1 VAVSPDNWQVAVA
14 ESVPRF
20 KMSIIKQFVGTGT
33 FRGLPVLLL
42 AYAAL
47 MTHFIFG
54 RAFRDSLLGSHLA
67 IQSLPYLTMWCTLVS
82 IVVSLMVSNLFRS
95 RQRKRIACAAFA
107 INVVIELLFALA
119 SDRLPWL
126 YSLFFVDVSA
136 STLIGLSMIWILI
149 GDWASSCHADRSRLI
164 PAVLLFGTATSIV
177 AGVGLTH
184 LRTATSF
191 RSANL
196 ILAAMNMI
204 PVVALLFHTSD
215 DCISRHGFRFQDLQ
229 NRDYVPNKLLR
240 KFALLV
246 VVAAMTSTLL
256 DLMFRIRVAEH
267 YLNQSDRLHF
277 LGLFQSA
284 LNVCAFLSQI
294 AVGRLVQKK
303 LVSTIVHLHPAIV
316 CVASCLFAFV
326 PGFWQFTCLRSGEY
340 SLRNSLFRLGS
351 EMTYACFPDQ
361 ERATVRPL
369 IDVIGERL
377 GDLCASG
384 ILALLLLVNPQLP
397 VKLGLFLLALCSLL
411 FWWLCR
417 ILEGNINA
425 MRVRAGQDVVATA
438 ATKYSGMAHE
448 SAGIV

>member
-1 VAVSPDNWQVAVA
+1 M
-14 ESVPRF
+14 
-20 KMSIIKQFVGTGT
+20 KTLKQLAGTGT
-33 FRGLPVLLL
+33 FRGLPLLLL

-67 IQSLPYLTMWCTLVS
+67 IRSLPSLTMWSTLVS
-82 IVVSLMVSNLFRS
+82 IVVSLLVSNLFRS

-107 INVVIELLFALA
+107 VNVVIELTFAFA
-119 SDRLPWL
+119 SHRFASL

-149 GDWASSCHADRSRLI
+149 GDWASSCHADRSRLV

-184 LRTATSF
+184 LRIATSF

-204 PVVALLFHTSD
+204 PVVALLFHSSD
-215 DCISRHGFRFQDLQ
+215 DCMSRRGFRFQDLQ
-229 NRDYVPNKLLR
+229 NQVYLPNKLLR

-246 VVAAMTSTLL
+246 VAAAMTSTLL

-284 LNVCAFLSQI
+284 LNICAFLSQI
-294 AVGRLVQKK
+294 AVGHLAQKK
-303 LVSTIVHLHPAIV
+303 LLSTFVHLHPAIIGI
-316 CVASCLFAFV
+316 ASCLFAFI

-340 SLRNSLFRLGS
+340 SLRNSLFRYGS
-351 EMTYACFPDQ
+351 EIAYAHFPDQ

-384 ILALLLLVNPQLP
+384 ILALLLLVNPELP
-397 VKLGLFLLALCSLL
+397 VKPGLLLLALCSLL
-411 FWWLCR
+411 FWWICR
-417 ILEGNINA
+417 SLEQSISIIGIK
-425 MRVRAGQDVVATA
+425 AGGELAATA
-438 ATKYSGMAHE
+438 TRKYAGMAHE
-448 SAGIV
+448 SSGIV

>member
-1 VAVSPDNWQVAVA
+1 MRNL
-14 ESVPRF
+14 
-20 KMSIIKQFVGTGT
+20 KQFAGTGT
-33 FRGLPVLLL
+33 FRGLPLLLL

-67 IQSLPYLTMWCTLVS
+67 IRSLPYLTMWSTLVS
-82 IVVSLMVSNLFRS
+82 IVVSLVVSNLFRS
-95 RQRKRIACAAFA
+95 RRRKRIACAGFA
-107 INVVIELLFALA
+107 INVVIELSFSLA
-119 SDRLPWL
+119 STRLPWL
-126 YSLFFVDVSA
+126 YSLFFIDVSA
-136 STLIGLSMIWILI
+136 STLVGLSMIWILI

-164 PAVLLFGTATSIV
+164 PAVLLFGTAISIL

-196 ILAAMNMI
+196 ILAATNLI
-204 PVVALLFHTSD
+204 PVVALLFHSSD
-215 DCISRHGFRFQDLQ
+215 DCVSRRGFSFQDLQ
-229 NRDYVPNKLLR
+229 NRAYLPNKLLR

-256 DLMFRIRVAEH
+256 DLMFRVRVAEH
-267 YLNQSDRLHF
+267 FLNQADRLHF

-284 LNVCAFLSQI
+284 LNICAFFSQI
-294 AVGRLVQKK
+294 AVGHVVQKK
-303 LVSTIVHLHPAIV
+303 LVSTFVHLHPAIV
-316 CVASCLFAFV
+316 GIASCLFAFA
-326 PGFWQFTCLRSGEY
+326 PGFWQLTCLRSGEY

-351 EMTYACFPDQ
+351 EMTYACFPDE

-384 ILALLLLVNPQLP
+384 ILALLLLMNPALP
-397 VKLGLFLLALCSLL
+397 VKPGLLLLALCSFA
-411 FWWLCR
+411 FWWICR
-417 ILEGNINA
+417 SLERSVSAISKK
-425 MRVRAGQDVVATA
+425 AGQDVAVTA

-448 SAGIV
+448 GAGLV

>member
-1 VAVSPDNWQVAVA
+1 
-14 ESVPRF
+14 
-20 KMSIIKQFVGTGT
+20 MTIIQQLAGTRT
-33 FRGLPVLLL
+33 FRGLPLLLL

-54 RAFRDSLLGSHLA
+54 RAFRDSLLGSYLA
-67 IQSLPYLTMWCTLVS
+67 IHSLPSLTVWCTFVS
-82 IVVSLMVSNLFRS
+82 VIASLMISSLFRS
-95 RQRKRIACAAFA
+95 EQRKYIACAVFGA
-107 INVVIELLFALA
+107 NVVIELLFAFA
-119 SDRLPWL
+119 SNHFAWL
-126 YSLFFVDVSA
+126 YSVFFVDVSA
-136 STLIGLSMIWILI
+136 STLIGLSMVWILI

-164 PAVLLFGTATSIV
+164 PAVLLFGTAISIF

-196 ILAAMNMI
+196 MLAAMNSI
-204 PVVALLFHTSD
+204 PVVALLFHSND
-215 DCISRHGFRFQDLQ
+215 GCMLRRGFRLQDLADQ
-229 NRDYVPNKLLR
+229 AYLPNKLLR
-240 KFALLV
+240 KFAVLV
-246 VVAAMTSTLL
+246 VIAAMTSTLL

-267 YLNQSDRLHF
+267 FLNQADRLHF

-284 LNVCAFLSQI
+284 LNICAFVSQV
-294 AVGRLVQKK
+294 AVGHIIQKK
-303 LVSTIVHLHPAIV
+303 LVSSFVHLHPAIV
-316 CVASCLFAFV
+316 GIASFLFAFT

-384 ILALLLLVNPQLP
+384 ILALLLLMNPRLP
-397 VKLGLFLLALCSLL
+397 VKPGLVVLALCSLL
-411 FWWLCR
+411 FWWMCR
-417 ILEGNINA
+417 NLERSIQAIG
-425 MRVRAGQDVVATA
+425 MRVGQDLAATA
-438 ATKYSGMAHE
+438 ASKYSGMAQHE
-448 SAGIV
+448 SAGII

>member
-1 VAVSPDNWQVAVA
+1 M
-14 ESVPRF
+14 R
-20 KMSIIKQFVGTGT
+20 ILKQFAGAGT
-33 FRGLPVLLL
+33 FRGLPLLLL

-54 RAFRDSLLGSHLA
+54 RAFRDSLLGSHLT
-67 IQSLPYLTMWCTLVS
+67 IRSLPYLTMWSTIVS
-82 IVVSLMVSNLFRS
+82 IVVSLMVSSLFRS
-95 RQRKRIACAAFA
+95 RQRKLIACVGFA
-107 INVVIELLFALA
+107 INAVIELAF
-119 SDRLPWL
+119 SFSHIRIPWM
-126 YSLFFVDVSA
+126 YSLFFIDVSA

-164 PAVLLFGTATSIV
+164 PAVLLFGTATSIL

-184 LRTATSF
+184 LRIATSF
-191 RSANL
+191 HSANL
-196 ILAAMNMI
+196 MLAAMSSI
-204 PVVALLFHTSD
+204 PVLALLFHNND
-215 DCISRHGFRFQDLQ
+215 DCVLRHGFSFQALQ
-229 NRDYVPNKLLR
+229 NRAYLPNKLLR

-267 YLNQSDRLHF
+267 YLNQADRLHF

-284 LNVCAFLSQI
+284 LNVGAFLSQI
-294 AVGRLVQKK
+294 AVGHIIQKK
-303 LVSTIVHLHPAIV
+303 LASTIIHLHPAIV
-316 CVASCLFAFV
+316 GIASCLFAFA
-326 PGFWQFTCLRSGEY
+326 PGFWQFTFLRSGEY

-351 EMTYACFPDQ
+351 EMTYASLPDQ

-384 ILALLLLVNPQLP
+384 ILALLLLMNPGLP
-397 VKLGLFLLALCSLL
+397 VKPGLLVLALCSFL

-417 ILEGNINA
+417 SLERNINA
-425 MRVRAGQDVVATA
+425 IGLSTGQDLAVTAT
-438 ATKYSGMAHE
+438 TKYSGMAHE

>member
-1 VAVSPDNWQVAVA
+1 MKVL
-14 ESVPRF
+14 
-20 KMSIIKQFVGTGT
+20 KQFAGTGT
-33 FRGLPVLLL
+33 FRGLPLLLL

-67 IQSLPYLTMWCTLVS
+67 IRSLPYLTMWSTLVS

-95 RQRKRIACAAFA
+95 RQRKRIACAGFA
-107 INVVIELLFALA
+107 INVAIELSFSLA
-119 SDRLPWL
+119 SNRLPWL

-136 STLIGLSMIWILI
+136 STLVGLSMIWTLI

-164 PAVLLFGTATSIV
+164 PAVLLFGTATSIL

-196 ILAAMNMI
+196 ILATMNLI
-204 PVVALLFHTSD
+204 PAVALLFHSSD
-215 DCISRHGFRFQDLQ
+215 DCVSRHGFSFQDLQ
-229 NRDYVPNKLLR
+229 NRAYLPNKLLR

-256 DLMFRIRVAEH
+256 DLMFRVRVAEH
-267 YLNQSDRLHF
+267 YLNQTDRLHF

-284 LNVCAFLSQI
+284 LNVCTLLSQI
-294 AVGRLVQKK
+294 ALGRLFQRK
-303 LVSTIVHLHPAIV
+303 LVLAFIHLHPAIV
-316 CVASCLFAFV
+316 GIASCFLAFA
-326 PGFWQFTCLRSGEY
+326 PGFWLFTCLRSGEY
-340 SLRNSLFRLGS
+340 SLRNSLFRFGS

-384 ILALLLLVNPQLP
+384 ILALLLLMNPALP
-397 VKLGLFLLALCSLL
+397 VKPGLFVLALCSFA
-411 FWWLCR
+411 FWWICR
-417 ILEGNINA
+417 SLERSITA
-425 MRVRAGQDVVATA
+425 SIKAGHDLAVA
-438 ATKYSGMAHE
+438 ATTQYTGMAHE
-448 SAGIV
+448 GAGII

>member
-1 VAVSPDNWQVAVA
+1 MM
-14 ESVPRF
+14 R
-20 KMSIIKQFVGTGT
+20 ILKQFAGAGT
-33 FRGLPVLLL
+33 FRGLPLLLL

-54 RAFRDSLLGSHLA
+54 RAFRDSLLGSHLT
-67 IQSLPYLTMWCTLVS
+67 IQSLPSLTMWSTLVS
-82 IVVSLMVSNLFRS
+82 IVVSLTVSNLFRS
-95 RQRKRIACAAFA
+95 KRRKRVACAGFA
-107 INVVIELLFALA
+107 INVLIELSFAFA
-119 SDRLPWL
+119 SQRFPWL
-126 YSLFFVDVSA
+126 YRLFFIDVSA
-136 STLIGLSMIWILI
+136 STLVGISMIWILI

-196 ILAAMNMI
+196 ILAAMNLI
-204 PVVALLFHTSD
+204 PAVALLFHNSD
-215 DCISRHGFRFQDLQ
+215 DCVSRHGFSFQDLQ
-229 NRDYVPNKLLR
+229 NRAYLPNKLLR

-267 YLNQSDRLHF
+267 FLNQADRLHF

-284 LNVCAFLSQI
+284 LNLCALFSQI
-294 AVGRLVQKK
+294 AVGRLFQKK
-303 LVSTIVHLHPAIV
+303 LVLSFVHLHPAIV
-316 CVASCLFAFV
+316 CIASCLLAFG
-326 PGFWQFTCLRSGEY
+326 PGFWLFTCLRSGEY
-340 SLRNSLFRLGS
+340 SLRNSLFRFGS

-377 GDLCASG
+377 GDLCAAG
-384 ILALLLLVNPQLP
+384 ILALLLLMNPALP
-397 VKLGLFLLALCSLL
+397 VKPGLLLLALCAFA
-411 FWWLCR
+411 FWWICR
-417 ILEGNINA
+417 SLERDIA
-425 MRVRAGQDVVATA
+425 AARVKAGQGSAITAT
-438 ATKYSGMAHE
+438 TKYSGMAHE
-448 SAGIV
+448 GAGIV

>member
-1 VAVSPDNWQVAVA
+1 MKN
-14 ESVPRF
+14 
-20 KMSIIKQFVGTGT
+20 ILKQFAGTGT
-33 FRGLPVLLL
+33 FRGLPLLLL

-67 IQSLPYLTMWCTLVS
+67 IRSLPSLTMWSTLVS
-82 IVVSLMVSNLFRS
+82 IVVSLVVSNLFRS
-95 RQRKRIACAAFA
+95 RKRKRIACAGFA
-107 INVVIELLFALA
+107 LNVVIELSFALA
-119 SDRLPWL
+119 ASRLPWL
-126 YSLFFVDVSA
+126 YSLFFIDVSA

-164 PAVLLFGTATSIV
+164 PAVLLFGTAISIA

-184 LRTATSF
+184 LRMATSF

-196 ILAAMNMI
+196 ILAATNLV
-204 PVVALLFHTSD
+204 PVVALLFHRSD
-215 DCISRHGFRFQDLQ
+215 DCASRHGFSLQDLQ
-229 NRDYVPNKLLR
+229 KQAYLPNKLLR
-240 KFALLV
+240 KFAVLV

-267 YLNQSDRLHF
+267 YLNQADRLHF

-284 LNVCAFLSQI
+284 LNICAFLSQI
-294 AVGRLVQKK
+294 AVGRIVQKK
-303 LVSTIVHLHPAIV
+303 LVSTFIHLHPAIV
-316 CVASCLFAFV
+316 GIASCLFAFT

-340 SLRNSLFRLGS
+340 SLRNSIFRLGS

-377 GDLCASG
+377 GDLCASA
-384 ILALLLLVNPQLP
+384 ILALLLLMNPALP
-397 VKLGLFLLALCSLL
+397 VKPGLLLLALCSFA
-411 FWWLCR
+411 FWWICR
-417 ILEGNINA
+417 SLEHSVNA
-425 MRVRAGQDVVATA
+425 VGKKTGKDLAVTAT
-438 ATKYSGMAHE
+438 TKYSGMAHE